1 MRRTARAVLAAALL
15 VVLLIG
21 IPVGLAGTIGNPLD
35 SWPAIK
41 AGDVSSQVVIDV
53 LAAVVW
59 LCWAQFAIATALE
72 GWAAAR
78 RVTLPS
84 RVPLVYSGGR
94 TLARTLIVAAFLIG
108 PTIGSTLT
116 PSVAYGG
123 PPLRLPAAS
132 APTQPG
138 LAESRPP
145 AVTLIHLSTSP
156 GAGLDDANGE
166 IRSAMQPATTEIVIR
181 ADGPRTFWD
190 LAAPTSV
197 TVSGGPRSGH
207 PTTAAPRRTGQS

>member
-1 MRRTARAVLAAALL
+1 M
-15 VVLLIG
+15 
-21 IPVGLAGTIGNPLD
+21 
-35 SWPAIK
+35 
-41 AGDVSSQVVIDV
+41 IDL

-84 RVPLVYSGGR
+84 HVPLVYSGGR

-145 AVTLIHLSTSP
+145 AVTPTDSATSTAP
-156 GAGLDDANGE
+156 
-166 IRSAMQPATTEIVIR
+166 
-181 ADGPRTFWD
+181 
-190 LAAPTSV
+190 AAPDYTSERRDP
-197 TVSGGPRSGH
+197 VSDAARRHNGDRDPRGRAADVLGPGRRL
-207 PTTAAPRRTGQS
+207 PR

>member
-21 IPVGLAGTIGNPLD
+21 IPVGLASTIGNPLD

-41 AGDVSSQVVIDV
+41 AGDLSSQVVIDL

-84 RVPLVYSGGR
+84 HVPLVYSGGR

-108 PTIGSTLT
+108 PTIGSTLN
-116 PSVAYGG
+116 PSVAV
-123 PPLRLPAAS
+123 RRAPAAP
-132 APTQPG
+132 AGRLRTHPTQAGRVSTTRGHAHP
-138 LAESRPP
+138 LSDP
-145 AVTLIHLSTSP
+145 A
-156 GAGLDDANGE
+156 
-166 IRSAMQPATTEIVIR
+166 Q
-181 ADGPRTFWD
+181 
-190 LAAPTSV
+190 APD
-197 TVSGGPRSGH
+197 
-207 PTTAAPRRTGQS
+207 

>member
-21 IPVGLAGTIGNPLD
+21 IPVGLASTIGNPLD

-84 RVPLVYSGGR
+84 HVPLVYSGGR
-94 TLARTLIVAAFLIG
+94 TLARTLIVAAFVIG

-145 AVTLIHLSTSP
+145 AVTPTDSCTQHGRRITRRTR
-156 GAGLDDANGE
+156 
-166 IRSAMQPATTEIVIR
+166 RSKRRE
-181 ADGPRTFWD
+181 
-190 LAAPTSV
+190 
-197 TVSGGPRSGH
+197 TVSDAIRCHDGDRDPRGRAPDVLGPGRRL
-207 PTTAAPRRTGQS
+207 PR